1 MDKPCRQREL
11 NNGVIVNFLSQ
22 ANRYFGDFHRVVI
35 VAVVT
40 VPFDRDALA
49 EDLQEFAVDYPGFIQ
64 YEKKLERMGVTTSN
78 IEAVTQVLID
88 DFIRTVGSYL
98 EMQKFAERWL
108 RREMQNRNK
117 MNYSIDNN

>member
-1 MDKPCRQREL
+1 MDKPFRQIEL
-11 NNGVIVNFLSQ
+11 NNGVVVNFFSQ
-22 ANRYFGDFHRVVI
+22 GNRYFGDFHRVVI

-49 EDLQEFAVDYPGFIQ
+49 EDLQEFAVDYPGSIQ

-88 DFIRTVGSYL
+88 DFIRTAGRYL

-108 RREMQNRNK
+108 RRELQNRNK
-117 MNYSIDNN
+117 MNSLY